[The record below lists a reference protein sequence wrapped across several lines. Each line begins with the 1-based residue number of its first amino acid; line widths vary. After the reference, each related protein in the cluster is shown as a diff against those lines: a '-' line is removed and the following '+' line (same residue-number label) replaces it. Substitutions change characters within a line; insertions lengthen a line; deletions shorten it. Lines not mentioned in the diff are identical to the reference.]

1 MSDTTSNIRA
11 RAEATSPRRR
21 TGAWQPF
28 SGAGISRFADARAG
42 RTLGFLGGFALT
54 TALVLGWA
62 LHTAWWPVL
71 DRAIREFPEQG
82 AALSRGRLAWPEP
95 EARLLADSPHL
106 GVAVRPEGREAPG
119 RTADLQFELLPGTLR
134 LGGIAGFV
142 ELPWPPSVNLP
153 LGRLEARAAWEA
165 WRRPVLG
172 AAIVTTTALMA
183 GLWGAWAL
191 ALAVPLRM
199 AALMLGRRI
208 TLGGGW
214 RLGVAACMGAS
225 PVLNLGLVGYV
236 MRWIPWPALAA
247 VVAGHLL
254 IAGLQLCWG
263 LANRPLSHSATP
275 SDNPFQPGTQGS
287 AARKSRDNPFG

>member
-1 MSDTTSNIRA
+1 MSDTTPNTRA
-11 RAEATSPRRR
+11 RTEATAPRKQA
-21 TGAWQPF
+21 GAWQPF

-42 RTLGFLGGFALT
+42 RTLGFLGGFALA

-71 DRAIREFPEQG
+71 DRAVREFPEQG
-82 AALSRGRLAWPEP
+82 AALTRGRLVWPESN
-95 EARLLADSPHL
+95 ARLLADSPHL
-106 GVAVRPEGREAPG
+106 GVAVRPEDRETLG
-119 RTADLQFELLPGTLR
+119 RTADLQFELLPGTVR
-134 LGGIAGFV
+134 LAGIAGYV
-142 ELPWPPSVNLP
+142 ELPWPKNTDLP

-165 WRRPVLG
+165 WRKPVLG
-172 AAIVTTTALMA
+172 AAITTTTTLMA
-183 GLWGAWAL
+183 GLWGLWAL
-191 ALAVPLRM
+191 ALAAPVRM
-199 AALMLGRRI
+199 AALVLGRRI
-208 TLGGGW
+208 TLGGCW

-247 VVAGHLL
+247 VVAAHLL